1 MVTTPDEIKA
11 YYKRMTAWRIN
22 YLRRGVVS
30 VEAPVDS
37 TVDTMYLSLQHKCMV
52 QEVELRE
59 DAELIAN
66 PGMPDSVLGEF
77 PAVLVVEVTAE
88 NSEWVQ
94 VKLPEMQTDIRGWIP
109 RFAVIK
115 R

>member
-59 DAELIAN
+59 DADRY
-66 PGMPDSVLGEF
+66 PGLDSKICSNQ
-77 PAVLVVEVTAE
+77 EVT
-88 NSEWVQ
+88 
-94 VKLPEMQTDIRGWIP
+94 
-109 RFAVIK
+109 
-115 R
+115 